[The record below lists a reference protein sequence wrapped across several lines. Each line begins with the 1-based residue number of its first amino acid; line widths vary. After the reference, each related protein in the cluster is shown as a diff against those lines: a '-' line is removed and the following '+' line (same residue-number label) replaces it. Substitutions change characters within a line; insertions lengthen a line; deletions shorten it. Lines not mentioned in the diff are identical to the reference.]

1 MMTLI
6 ETRLLRLK
14 QLIIPI
20 IMKCWALS
28 GVAVFTFLLVY
39 WAYGG
44 FFALFLLGFAV
55 TGNLPLFAHMT
66 IGLVKVG

>member
-1 MMTLI
+1 MTLI
-6 ETRLLRLK
+6 ESRLLRLK
-14 QLIIPI
+14 QLILPI

-55 TGNLPLFAHMT
+55 TGN
-66 IGLVKVG
+66 

>member
-1 MMTLI
+1 MTLI

-14 QLIIPI
+14 QLILPI

-55 TGNLPLFAHMT
+55 TGNVPLIAQMT
-66 IGLVKVG
+66 IGLLKVG